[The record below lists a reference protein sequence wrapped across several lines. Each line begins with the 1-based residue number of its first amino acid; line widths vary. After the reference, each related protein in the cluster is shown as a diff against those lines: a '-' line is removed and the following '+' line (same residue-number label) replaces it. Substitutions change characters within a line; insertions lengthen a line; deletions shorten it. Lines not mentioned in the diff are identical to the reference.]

1 MERYLREKYNPD
13 GSILRQHQLKML
25 DILIIIDRI
34 CKKHGIKYWISD
46 GTLLGAVRHGGF
58 IPWDD
63 DLDIQMMRKD
73 FKHFI
78 KIISEELPEN
88 LALQTHK
95 TDKGY
100 VAPYAKIRELH
111 STITEFHSNDVNY
124 KYKGIYIDVFPLERC
139 SKIFTRI
146 ADFMHTHLYKVSHV
160 RGGQM
165 RYAYVD
171 SIFKITKG
179 IYSLFRGIDSIFV
192 KSGKCTFTYG
202 SCFGYHNFVDED
214 IMPLSTI
221 EFEGYTFN
229 APHVPETVLKKQYGN
244 YMDLPAE
251 EDRMTH
257 TLSVEFKVS
266 SINSIYPLV
275 SDSRTL

>member
-1 MERYLREKYNPD
+1 
-13 GSILRQHQLKML
+13 ML
-25 DILIIIDRI
+25 NILIIIDRI

-124 KYKGIYIDVFPLERC
+124 KYKGIYIDVFPLEKC
-139 SKIFTRI
+139 SKLFTRI
-146 ADFMHTHLYKVSHV
+146 ADFIHAHLLFEVSHV
-160 RGGQM
+160 RAGLM
-165 RYAYVD
+165 RRIY
-171 SIFKITKG
+171 INGMFNLMKG
-179 IYSLFRGIDSIFV
+179 AYSLFRGIDSIFV

-221 EFEGYTFN
+221 DFEGYTFN
-229 APHVPETVLKKQYGN
+229 APHAPETVLKKQYGN

-257 TLSVEFKVS
+257 TLSVEFNK
-266 SINSIYPLV
+266 
-275 SDSRTL
+275 

>member
-88 LALQTHK
+88 FALQTHK

-139 SKIFTRI
+139 SKVFTRI

-202 SCFGYHNFVDED
+202 SCLGYHNFVDED

-229 APHVPETVLKKQYGN
+229 APHAPETVLKKQYGN

-257 TLSVEFKVS
+257 TLSVEFNK
-266 SINSIYPLV
+266 
-275 SDSRTL
+275 